1 MALRYPVIAGMFLLL
16 NLIQSQ
22 FLQYLSREFL
32 LSIYDEAKYGS
43 ITKRIQSML
52 KSEIDQEFNEA
63 KEIRTGVFRA
73 VARTYQNMTVRE
85 QLLVGLAAKGTVT
98 LMSLIVIIP

>member
-1 MALRYPVIAGMFLLL
+1 
-16 NLIQSQ
+16 
-22 FLQYLSREFL
+22 
-32 LSIYDEAKYGS
+32 
-43 ITKRIQSML
+43 ML
-52 KSEIDQEFNEA
+52 KSEIDQQFNEA
-63 KEIRTGVFRA
+63 KEIRSGVFRA